1 MSNILIT
8 GGNSSFAEQF
18 SNSLYSKD
26 LNFIYI
32 DLVKPKYLKN
42 LEKAEFFKID
52 LTKTESL
59 EKLIKKIINKYK
71 KIDYVVTYA
80 SFRSKKINLRNE
92 NLNSW
97 NKTISTNLTSNF
109 FLLKNIILD
118 CIKNKNECRIV
129 NVSSISSLLI
139 SNESPSYQI
148 TKASINHMTRYLATY
163 AGKYKIF
170 VNSILPGMIIK
181 DEFKEKFN
189 SKKNFNYRKIIKKT
203 HAVKDFGSVEDVNKM
218 IKFLLF
224 ENNNFINGQC
234 FIIDGGVSIQD
245 QFATAVREFL
255 ND

>member
-80 SFRSKKINLRNE
+80 SFRSKK
-92 NLNSW
+92 
-97 NKTISTNLTSNF
+97 
-109 FLLKNIILD
+109 
-118 CIKNKNECRIV
+118 
-129 NVSSISSLLI
+129 
-139 SNESPSYQI
+139 
-148 TKASINHMTRYLATY
+148 
-163 AGKYKIF
+163 
-170 VNSILPGMIIK
+170 
-181 DEFKEKFN
+181 
-189 SKKNFNYRKIIKKT
+189 
-203 HAVKDFGSVEDVNKM
+203 
-218 IKFLLF
+218 
-224 ENNNFINGQC
+224 
-234 FIIDGGVSIQD
+234 
-245 QFATAVREFL
+245 
-255 ND
+255 